1 MYWRWHGYCYV
12 RGKVMIR
19 TGTQR
24 GHCDLPQFVI
34 GFEWLE
40 NLAQLSQPIKSKT
53 QVTRDITCAFSR
65 A

>member
-1 MYWRWHGYCYV
+1 
-12 RGKVMIR
+12 MIR

-40 NLAQLSQPIKSKT
+40 NLAQLSQPIRSKT
-53 QVTRDITCAFSR
+53 
-65 A
+65 